1 MAWKKPW
8 PSGFARNQRARG
20 TNGLWLPYSSV
31 AVLGTALLTVTLA
44 AAQTSLYNFKGDPDG
59 AIPVAPLIRDGAGN
73 LYGTTSV
80 GGNNNG
86 TVFEV
91 TAAGQ
96 ERILHTFKGS
106 PDGSGPWA
114 GLVAD
119 AAGNLYGTTALGG
132 EFNFGTVFKITRAG
146 KESVLH
152 SFAGPPDGSNPYAG
166 LILGSEGNLYGTT
179 LNGGTGNCTA
189 GDGQNPGCGTVFAI
203 SPTGTESVFYS
214 FAGGTDGANP
224 GTPLVQDSLGN
235 FYGVTFEGGEA
246 NCPYYGNNSCG
257 TVFMLSTTGVETVL
271 HTFTGAP
278 TDGASPQGVILV
290 GESLYG
296 TTELGGT
303 YSSGTVFEVN
313 RSGSETLLY
322 SFGGVPNDGLNPA
335 AGLLWDGAGHFFGTT
350 TIGGGPG
357 CLNGCGTVFGITKA
371 GKEKQLLSFSNV
383 NVGCIPYAALIR
395 DAAGTLYGTTSN
407 CSDGTVFSMKP

>member
-1 MAWKKPW
+1 MELKETCLL
-8 PSGFARNQRARG
+8 GNHRAQA
-20 TNGLWLPYSSV
+20 TNGRGRACLS
-31 AVLGTALLTVTLA
+31 AAILGATLLTVTLA
-44 AAQTSLYNFKGDPDG
+44 AAQTTLYNFKGDPDG
-59 AIPVAPLIRDGAGN
+59 AIPVAPLIRDSAGN
-73 LYGTTSV
+73 LYGTTYV

-106 PDGSGPWA
+106 PDGSEPWA

-132 EFNFGTVFKITRAG
+132 AFNFGTVFEITKAG
-146 KESVLH
+146 KERVVY

-166 LILGSEGNLYGTT
+166 LILGSDGNLYGTT
-179 LNGGTGNCTA
+179 VNGGTGNCTA

-214 FAGGTDGANP
+214 FAGGGGGEGP
-224 GTPLVQDSLGN
+224 GPLVRDSLGN

-257 TVFMLSTTGVETVL
+257 TVFMLSNTGVETVL
-271 HTFTGAP
+271 HTFAGAP

-290 GESLYG
+290 GGNLYG
-296 TTELGGT
+296 TTQLGGA
-303 YSSGTVFEVN
+303 YSGGTVFEVN
-313 RSGSETLLY
+313 SSGSENLLY
-322 SFGGVPNDGLNPA
+322 SFGGSANDGLNPG
-335 AGLLWDGAGHFFGTT
+335 AGLVWDGAGHFYGTT
-350 TIGGGPG
+350 TIGGGSG
-357 CLNGCGTVFGITKA
+357 CLNGCGTVFEITKT
-371 GKEKQLLSFSNV
+371 GKEKEVVSFSNL
-383 NVGCIPYAALIR
+383 NIGCIPMSALIR
-395 DAAGTLYGTTSN
+395 DAAGNLYGTTSN
-407 CSDGTVFSMKP
+407 CGTHSDGTVFSMTP